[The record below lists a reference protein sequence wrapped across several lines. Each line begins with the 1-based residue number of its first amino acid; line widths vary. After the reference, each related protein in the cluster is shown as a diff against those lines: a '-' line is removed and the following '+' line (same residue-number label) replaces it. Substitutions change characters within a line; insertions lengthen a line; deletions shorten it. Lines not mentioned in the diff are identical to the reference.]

1 MLLLPDRVQFSREGK
16 VTKLE
21 IAWVSEPKPK
31 KVRSPSKIDWNQV
44 VKLCLKVAGIVLI
57 FLKQLD

>member
-1 MLLLPDRVQFSREGK
+1 MLLLPDRFQFSREGK

-31 KVRSPSKIDWNQV
+31 KAGPPSKIDWNQV
-44 VKLCLKVAGIVLI
+44 VKLCLNVAAILLI
-57 FLKQLD
+57 LLKQLD